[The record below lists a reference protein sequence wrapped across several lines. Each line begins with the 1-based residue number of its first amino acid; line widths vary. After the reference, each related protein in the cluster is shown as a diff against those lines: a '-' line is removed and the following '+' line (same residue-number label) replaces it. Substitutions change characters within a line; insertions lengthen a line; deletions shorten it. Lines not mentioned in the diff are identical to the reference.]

1 MTRKPLILAGLCVA
15 LLAAPAFAQQGSPSG
30 AMPPP
35 ATSTMPSSPH
45 ASGTMPN
52 TGMTTPS
59 PTKSETA
66 KAPHKVRHIAQ
77 AKRRSCYDLAWQSQ
91 AMNNCLAR
99 HPEQTGQTETAPNGA
114 PIAPVGS
121 RMQ

>member
-15 LLAAPAFAQQGSPSG
+15 LLAAPAFAQQGSPGG

-35 ATSTMPSSPH
+35 STSTMPSSPH
-45 ASGTMPN
+45 AGGTTPN
-52 TGMTTPS
+52 TGMTAPS
-59 PTKSETA
+59 PSKSKTA
-66 KAPHKVRHIAQ
+66 TTPHKVRHIAQ

-91 AMNNCLAR
+91 AMNNCLAQ
-99 HPEQTGQTETAPNGA
+99 HPEQTGQIETTPNGK

-121 RMQ
+121 RM